1 MLWSKVPLFC
11 LLKSSTL
18 PSKLCPSTTV
28 VNFLPSELS
37 VVQQSP
43 TFFWRAPH
51 CPAKFLSQYHSCKL
65 STFRAQRCPAKS
77 HIFWTAPLLAAKLGS
92 WYATAAVQVLDSQ
105 RTLGRDKILLQYE
118 CWIDREH
125 RGGIKFYC
133 SMSAGLTENT
143 GEG

>member
-1 MLWSKVPLFC
+1 MLSSKVPPFSEELHIAQQSF
-11 LLKSSTL
+11 
-18 PSKLCPSTTV
+18 CPSTTV

-37 VVQQSP
+37 VVQQNP
-43 TFFWRAPH
+43 TFLPSE
-51 CPAKFLSQYHSCKL
+51 LSVVQQNP
-65 STFRAQRCPAKS
+65 TFSEQ
-77 HIFWTAPLLAAKLGS
+77 LLAAKLGS